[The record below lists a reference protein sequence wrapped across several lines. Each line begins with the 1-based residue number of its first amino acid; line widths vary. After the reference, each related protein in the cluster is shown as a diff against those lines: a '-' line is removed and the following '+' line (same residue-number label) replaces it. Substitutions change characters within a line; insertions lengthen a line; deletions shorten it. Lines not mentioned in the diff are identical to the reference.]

1 MSARLRGIAR
11 QTEQIVE
18 AGAYRAPN
26 GREVSIAGELRA
38 AREGTRLYGPE
49 PVPVPSVRVSRTQ
62 TKTLIEVTGESSL
75 EAARR
80 LGGEVA
86 VLNFASA
93 RNPGGGY
100 LNGAQAQEEALCRA
114 SALYTC
120 LLRARAYYDHH
131 RAHRDPFYTDRVI
144 HSPAVPV
151 FRDDRGE
158 LLDEPYTA
166 GFLTSPAPNAGVVLR
181 TAPERAPELP
191 RALAARAERVL
202 ETAAAHG
209 YRRLVLGAW
218 GCGVFRNDP
227 AQVAGAFRAL
237 LEPGGRFAETFEH
250 VAFGI
255 LDRTRER
262 AVLGAFEKT
271 FQVQP

>member
-1 MSARLRGIAR
+1 MSARLRGIAQ
-11 QTEQIVE
+11 QTEQIVA
-18 AGAYRAPN
+18 AGSYRTAD
-26 GREVSIAGELRA
+26 GREISIAAETAA
-38 AREGTRLYGPE
+38 ARAGTRLHGPE
-49 PVPVPSVRVSRTQ
+49 PGRIPPFSPVDTV
-62 TKTLIEVTGESSL
+62 IEVTGESSL

-80 LGGEVA
+80 LTGPVA

-93 RNPGGGY
+93 RNPGGGF

-120 LLRARAYYDHH
+120 LLEARGFYDHH

-151 FRDDRGE
+151 FRDDKGR

-166 GFLTSPAPNAGVVLR
+166 GFLTAAAPNAGVVLR
-181 TAPERAPELP
+181 TAPERAAELP
-191 RALAARAERVL
+191 RALAVRAERVL
-202 ETAAAHG
+202 ETAVAHG

-227 AQVAGAFRAL
+227 AQVAGAFHAL
-237 LEPGGRFAETFEH
+237 LGPGGRFAAAFEH
-250 VAFGI
+250 VVFGV
-255 LDRTRER
+255 LDRTPGATVRDAFLRTFPER
-262 AVLGAFEKT
+262 QL
-271 FQVQP
+271 PS